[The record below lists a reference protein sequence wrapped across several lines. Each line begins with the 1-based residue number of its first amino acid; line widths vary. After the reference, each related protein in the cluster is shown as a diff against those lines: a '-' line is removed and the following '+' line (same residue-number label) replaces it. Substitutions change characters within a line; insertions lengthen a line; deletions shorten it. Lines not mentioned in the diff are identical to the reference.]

1 MAQGLQGEP
10 HGYYG
15 VVQCTNQ
22 VVAAPLTHW
31 LICSQVSFT
40 VTALSGAKLDE
51 AEKAPGGLLKK
62 FKLESSMATSNM
74 NFFDSGG
81 VAIERYA
88 TPFDICK
95 AFYKVRLETY
105 LTKALPPGYA

>member
-1 MAQGLQGEP
+1 M
-10 HGYYG
+10 
-15 VVQCTNQ
+15 
-22 VVAAPLTHW
+22 
-31 LICSQVSFT
+31 ICSQVSFT

-81 VAIERYA
+81 VAIERYS

-105 LTKALPPGYA
+105 AKRKVRDAASLCASTACTLSTRRRRCRGAAVAAPSLC